1 MYAKPDSINMKNL
14 YSFIFAITFLTF
26 FLLIAGC
33 GKSDNDPNNQN
44 PPDNTSKK
52 QLILMIG
59 DGMGLSQI
67 TAASIAS
74 GGNLNISR
82 CKHIGLQKVYASDQL
97 IPSSGSSTTAMIC
110 GVRTKYK
117 HIGVDHN
124 ENPVPNI
131 PEIIYP
137 DGFASGIVSTSFIT
151 DASTAC
157 FFAHNPDRYAQEEMA
172 LELHNSS
179 LDVVIGGGRRHFN
192 AREDSLNLLD
202 SLLAN
207 GFQVFKNL
215 ADAQQ
220 INEGKLAC
228 FTQEYKPLKI
238 TEGRGDMLSQSAMLA
253 IKLLEK
259 NEKGFFLMVEGA
271 QIDWACHEYDA
282 GYMIEEMLDF
292 DEAIGA
298 VLDYA
303 ENDNNTLVVIL
314 GDHETGGY
322 AITSGDEASGEIT
335 GRFITSNHTAV
346 MIPVFA
352 FGPGADQFTGVYEN
366 TELFHKFLNY
376 LEVQYR

>member
-1 MYAKPDSINMKNL
+1 
-14 YSFIFAITFLTF
+14 
-26 FLLIAGC
+26 
-33 GKSDNDPNNQN
+33 
-44 PPDNTSKK
+44 
-52 QLILMIG
+52 MIG

-82 CKHIGLQKVYASDQL
+82 CQHIGLQKVYASDKL
-97 IPSSGSSTTAMIC
+97 VPSSGSTTTAMIC
-110 GVRTKYK
+110 GVKTKYA
-117 HIGVDHN
+117 HIGVDHDGN
-124 ENPVPNI
+124 SVTSV
-131 PEIIYP
+131 PEIIKQE
-137 DGFASGIVSTSFIT
+137 GFANGIVSTSFIT
-151 DASTAC
+151 DATTAC

-202 SLLAN
+202 SLSKY
-207 GFQVFKNL
+207 GFQVFDNL

-220 INEGKLAC
+220 INQGKLAC
-228 FTQEYKPLKI
+228 FTDEFTPPKI
-238 TEGRGDMLSQSAMLA
+238 AEGRGDMLSKSAMLA
-253 IKLLEK
+253 IRLLEK
-259 NEKGFFLMVEGA
+259 NEKGFFLLVEGA

-282 GYMIEEMLDF
+282 GYMLEEMLDF
-292 DEAIGA
+292 DEAVGT

-303 ENDNNTLVVIL
+303 KNNGNTLVVIL

-322 AITSGDEASGEIT
+322 AVTGGDEASGEVV
-335 GRFITSNHTAV
+335 GRFITSNHSAV

-352 FGPGADQFTGVYEN
+352 YGPGADQFTGVYEN

-376 LEVQYR
+376 LEVQFREK